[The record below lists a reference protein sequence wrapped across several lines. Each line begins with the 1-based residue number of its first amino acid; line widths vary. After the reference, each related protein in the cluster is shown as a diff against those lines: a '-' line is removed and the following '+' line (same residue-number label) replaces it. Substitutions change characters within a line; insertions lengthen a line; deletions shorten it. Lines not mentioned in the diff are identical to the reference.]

1 MSIKEEI
8 DKESGKADTVKD
20 KPSKVEPKE
29 KEVQEEKTTDPSTQK
44 QTGKA

>member
-1 MSIKEEI
+1 MTIKEEI

-20 KPSKVEPKE
+20 KPSKVEPTEE
-29 KEVQEEKTTDPSTQK
+29 KKKDEKTTDPSTQK